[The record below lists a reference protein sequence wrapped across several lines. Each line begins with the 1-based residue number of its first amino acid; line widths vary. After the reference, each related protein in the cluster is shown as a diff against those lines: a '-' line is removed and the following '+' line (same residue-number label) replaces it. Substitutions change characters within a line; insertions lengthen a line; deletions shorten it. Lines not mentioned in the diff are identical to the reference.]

1 MDALQQDLRRLVP
14 LVEDLGAARAAADP
28 HRQHFHIQPP
38 VGWLNDPNGLC
49 KAGDTY
55 HVFYQYGPFDP
66 NGGVKCWGHVT
77 STDLLH
83 WRQEPVM
90 LYPDQPYDCH
100 GVYSGS
106 ALWEDGT
113 LWLFFTGNVKREG
126 RYDYVTA
133 GRENNLCLATSRDG
147 RTAET
152 NECLLYN
159 AGYPA
164 GLSCHVRDPKV
175 WAQDGRYYMAL
186 GARTLGD
193 RGEVLIFESAD
204 KRHWRAINT
213 LTTDAPFGYMWEC
226 PDLFALDG
234 QWYLLVSPQ
243 GIECQNRYGCGYF
256 PLYGDFR
263 GKYTLGAFHP
273 LDGGFDYYAPQS
285 FLDGDRRLQ
294 FGWMGMPDAPY
305 TNPTTACGWQH
316 CLTVP
321 RVLTRG
327 ADGRLRSLLCAGSRA
342 AAELPADH
350 RGRRGPCL
358 RRNGPDGAPL
368 LHGPGP
374 FGRAHGAP
382 PCAGR
387 PLPQRAGPGRR
398 LQPGNFPERR
408 RGGPDHPLLP
418 RARPRRPLHAGRARH
433 RLAAVALMRGPSGP
447 AKRRAGLCG
456 PAVLPASAGDDLL
469 PRAVFC
475 ILARKNRAATSC
487 RGTAFFLGFGA
498 DRVPEK

>member
-1 MDALQQDLRRLVP
+1 MNALQQDLRRLVP

-327 ADGRLRSLLCAGSRA
+327 ADGALLQNPAPELAALRGAPAALAAGQTA
-342 AAELPADH
+342 AF
-350 RGRRGPCL
+350 GPCFAL
-358 RRNGPDGAPL
+358 EAAPQQSFRLTIAGGVTLAYDETDRTVRLCFTDPALSGGRTARHLALDAPCRSVQVLADASSLEIFLNGGAAVLTTRYYPAPGPVALCMQGAP
-368 LHGPGP
+368 
-374 FGRAHGAP
+374 ATVW
-382 PCAGR
+382 
-387 PLPQRAGPGRR
+387 PLS
-398 LQPGNFPERR
+398 L
-408 RGGPDHPLLP
+408 
-418 RARPRRPLHAGRARH
+418 
-433 RLAAVALMRGPSGP
+433 
-447 AKRRAGLCG
+447 
-456 PAVLPASAGDDLL
+456 
-469 PRAVFC
+469 
-475 ILARKNRAATSC
+475 
-487 RGTAFFLGFGA
+487 
-498 DRVPEK
+498 